1 MRNNGSGPDIGLL
14 MPLSPLMFGWPIGE
28 ARMSH
33 SELRSVTLRLAPL
46 LVLLTLGACLPHS
59 RASSPALTLAL
70 DSLTLVTAIQHG
82 IRGAGGGELP
92 LVCVTVE
99 QRDPRPEFLAI
110 LQVGRNAALRPGSA
124 CQVDTTGGRLT
135 DRSLVVERSGS
146 GLRGISVRVSHQT
159 VAADTVATFRISYYQ
174 HYLSSADWFCTVRR
188 RGRSWVLD
196 FCQLERIS

>member
-1 MRNNGSGPDIGLL
+1 MRNKGPGPDIGLIMPPLLL
-14 MPLSPLMFGWPIGE
+14 MPGCPIGE

-46 LVLLTLGACLPHS
+46 LVLLTLGACLTHS
-59 RASSPALTLAL
+59 RSSSPALTFAL

-82 IRGAGGGELP
+82 IRGAGGGDVP

-99 QRDPRPEFLAI
+99 QHDPRPELLAV
-110 LQVGRNAALRPGSA
+110 LRVGRNAALRPGSA
-124 CQVDTTGGRLT
+124 CQVDTTGGPLT
-135 DRSLVVERSGS
+135 GRSLVVERSGS
-146 GLRGISVRVSHQT
+146 GLRGISVRVSHQS
-159 VAADTVATFRISYYQ
+159 VADTIATFRVSYYQ
-174 HYLSSADWFCTVRR
+174 HYRSSADWFCTVRR